1 MRTLQIDFMGKRK
14 IALIVSVSLL
24 LVALLS
30 LATRGLNQG
39 LDFTGG
45 SLLEVGFSQEVD
57 PEDVYG
63 PRRVPASHLTAF
75 AHRGSLGL
83 RLTRA
88 INLAARPA

>member
-57 PEDVYG
+57 PEDV
-63 PRRVPASHLTAF
+63 
-75 AHRGSLGL
+75 RGYLESTGFNNGTVQYFGTNRDLL
-83 RLTRA
+83 IRM
-88 INLAARPA
+88 P